1 MDYDRLLPKWENNG
15 KRKRKN
21 RIRITSNAVFRDS
34 HRTQTCNLLIR
45 SQMLY
50 SIELGSRNIF
60 LFLGGFGLLGV
71 VALLDAGLLAGEI
84 AEVEDA
90 SPAYLAV
97 LVDSDA
103 VDEG

>member
-1 MDYDRLLPKWENNG
+1 MLQMRFL
-15 KRKRKN
+15 
-21 RIRITSNAVFRDS
+21 SDS

-50 SIELGSRNIF
+50 SIELGSRNIL

-71 VALLDAGLLAGEI
+71 VALLDAGLLASEI

-90 SPAYLAV
+90 SPAYLTV

>member
-1 MDYDRLLPKWENNG
+1 MLYSIELGSRNILLFFL
-15 KRKRKN
+15 
-21 RIRITSNAVFRDS
+21 SDS

-50 SIELGSRNIF
+50 SIELGSRNIL

-71 VALLDAGLLAGEI
+71 VALLDAGLLASEI

-90 SPAYLAV
+90 SPAYLTV

>member
-1 MDYDRLLPKWENNG
+1 MRYK
-15 KRKRKN
+15 KRAKTLIF
-21 RIRITSNAVFRDS
+21 RILALFRSDS

-50 SIELGSRNIF
+50 SIELGSRNIS
-60 LFLGGFGLLGV
+60 LFLSGFGLLGV
-71 VALLDAGLLAGEI
+71 VALLNAGLLAGEI

-90 SPAYLAV
+90 SPADLTI

>member
-1 MDYDRLLPKWENNG
+1 MGQE
-15 KRKRKN
+15 KRKTASEAFQMRFL
-21 RIRITSNAVFRDS
+21 SDS

-84 AEVEDA
+84 AEVEYA
-90 SPAYLAV
+90 SPADLTI